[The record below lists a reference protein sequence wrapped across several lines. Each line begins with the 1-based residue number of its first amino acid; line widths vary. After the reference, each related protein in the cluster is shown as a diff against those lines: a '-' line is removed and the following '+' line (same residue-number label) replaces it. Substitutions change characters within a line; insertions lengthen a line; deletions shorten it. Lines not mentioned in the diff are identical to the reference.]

1 MTLEESEKS
10 LQPFLDKMYRKSKS
24 EKTRDSYFHGT
35 LVFCRWY
42 GKEPEQVIHELKEG
56 KVDVYKVLDDYV
68 TYLSKSGR
76 APNTIKDYL
85 TIAKKFLRFYGVE
98 FSNDKLKEMVDMPRT
113 HGITQDRI
121 PSIEEMKAVIYS
133 TNKRGKAMISM
144 LVSSGMRIGEL
155 LSLRVKDVDFTI
167 HPTAIRLRAEV
178 TKDRLARIC
187 FISDE
192 ATKLLKQ
199 YLGERIHNQDLYI
212 FQGRHHGVR
221 PDGTVYQNSN
231 FENKP
236 ISYWN
241 ADYIFTIAVK
251 KAGIYEKDD
260 HGRDRIHLH
269 VLRKFFFTQM
279 VPILGREITEAL
291 MGHKAFYD
299 SAYRRFTES
308 QLGEQYLKGMHV
320 VSILDS
326 KQAMQPIDVRLE
338 VVKEILRQQGL
349 NPDEFTIQKRIEF
362 AREITSEEQIDLLS
376 KELMNGYGKNKED
389 KVIESD
395 ELMLYLNNGW
405 NYVDELDNGKVI
417 VRRYAKDTI
426 ENLFSS
432 VPY

>member
-35 LVFCRWY
+35 LVFCRWH
-42 GKEPEQVIHELKEG
+42 GNKPKQVIEDLKG
-56 KVDVYKVLDDYV
+56 KDVYKVLDEYV

-85 TIAKKFLRFYGVE
+85 TIAKKFLRFYGIE
-98 FSNDKLKEMVDMPRT
+98 FSNDKLKEMIDMPRT

-121 PSIEEMKAVIYS
+121 PTIEEMKAIVYS
-133 TNKRGKAMISM
+133 TNIRGKAMITM

-155 LSLRVKDVDFTI
+155 LSLRVKDIDFGTQ
-167 HPTAIRLRAEV
+167 HTTVRLRAEV
-178 TKDRLARIC
+178 TKDRLARTC

-192 ATKLLKQ
+192 ATKLLQK

-221 PDGTVYQNSN
+221 ADGSIYQNSN

-236 ISYWN
+236 ITYWN

-251 KAGIYEKDD
+251 KVGIFEKDD
-260 HGRDRIHLH
+260 HNRDRIHLH

-308 QLGEQYLKGMHV
+308 QLGEHYLKGMHAV
-320 VSILDS
+320 TILDS

-338 VVKEILRQQGL
+338 VVKEILRHQGL
-349 NPDEFTIQKRIEF
+349 NPDDFLIKKRIEF
-362 AREITSEEQIDLLS
+362 ARELTSEEQIELLTKQLVNGNGHS
-376 KELMNGYGKNKED
+376 KEDKAIEAEELMN
-389 KVIESD
+389 
-395 ELMLYLNNGW
+395 YLNAGW
-405 NYVDELDNGKVI
+405 NYVDELNNGKVI
-417 VRRYAKDTI
+417 VRR
-426 ENLFSS
+426 LF
-432 VPY
+432 